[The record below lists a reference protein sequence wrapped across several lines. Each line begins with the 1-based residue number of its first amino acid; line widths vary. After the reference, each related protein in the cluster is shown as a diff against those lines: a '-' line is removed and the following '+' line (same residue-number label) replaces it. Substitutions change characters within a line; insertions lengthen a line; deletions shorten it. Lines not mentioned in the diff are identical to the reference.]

1 MMMLL
6 MDRILSSKVVFAVDS
21 VQTFCSIRSSRSTYV
36 HSPPRLFWRAFP
48 RVDLPLHEGPNTKI
62 ALHMYDRPILNDLTK
77 KPVKMVEEKSK
88 LFRATQL
95 EAKLRNEQIT
105 GQKNIDNAVLFVEQQ
120 VQKAVRTISG
130 KKLSE

>member
-1 MMMLL
+1 
-6 MDRILSSKVVFAVDS
+6 
-21 VQTFCSIRSSRSTYV
+21 
-36 HSPPRLFWRAFP
+36 
-48 RVDLPLHEGPNTKI
+48 
-62 ALHMYDRPILNDLTK
+62 MYDRPILNDLTK

>member
-1 MMMLL
+1 
-6 MDRILSSKVVFAVDS
+6 
-21 VQTFCSIRSSRSTYV
+21 
-36 HSPPRLFWRAFP
+36 
-48 RVDLPLHEGPNTKI
+48 
-62 ALHMYDRPILNDLTK
+62 
-77 KPVKMVEEKSK
+77 MVEEKSK